1 MAVVDFTNN
10 WKNILDKVQ
19 STLRTEFKGTA
30 PVFIGR
36 ADESAGTQYFRL
48 APIGSELTEL
58 ASFSEQREFTINIFF
73 YFDSKEIGKTEYDH
87 ILRFVSRTEA
97 LMHDNVT
104 LTLADSTT
112 LFNCRME
119 SCLLDVGEPEDPYT
133 VQWEYLCS
141 HVGNTA

>member
-19 STLRTEFKGTA
+19 STLRTEFGGTA

-48 APIGSELTEL
+48 EPVGSELTEL

-73 YFDSKEIGKTEYDH
+73 YFDSKEIGKKEYDH
-87 ILRFVSRTEA
+87 ILRFVSRAEA

-112 LFNCRME
+112 LFDCRMN
-119 SCLLDVGEPEDPYT
+119 SCALDVGEPEDPYT

>member
-19 STLRTEFKGTA
+19 YTLRNEFKGTA

-58 ASFSEQREFTINIFF
+58 ASFSEQRQFTINIFF

-104 LTLADSTT
+104 LTLDDSTT

-119 SCLLDVGEPEDPYT
+119 SCALDVGEPEDPYT

-141 HVGNTA
+141 HIGNIA

>member
-1 MAVVDFTNN
+1 MAVTFTNN

-19 STLRTEFKGTA
+19 STLRTEFGGA
-30 PVFIGR
+30 SPVFIGR
-36 ADESAGTQYFRL
+36 PDESAGNQYLRL
-48 APIGSELTEL
+48 NPASSELTEL
-58 ASFSEQREFTINIFF
+58 YAGGEQREFTINIFL

-112 LFNCRME
+112 LFDCRME
-119 SCLLDVGEPEDPYT
+119 SCALDVGEPEDPYT

-141 HVGNTA
+141 HIGNIA

>member
-19 STLRTEFKGTA
+19 STLRSEFKGTA

-58 ASFSEQREFTINIFF
+58 ASFSEQRQFAINIFF
-73 YFDSKEIGKTEYDH
+73 YFDSQEIGKTEYDH

-104 LTLADSTT
+104 LTLSDSTT
-112 LFNCRME
+112 LFDCRME
-119 SCLLDVGEPEDPYT
+119 SCALDVGEPEDPYT

-141 HVGNTA
+141 HIGNIA

>member
-1 MAVVDFTNN
+1 MPVTFTNN

-19 STLRTEFKGTA
+19 STLRDEFGGTA

-36 ADESAGTQYFRL
+36 ADESAGNQYFRL

-58 ASFSEQREFTINIFF
+58 ASHSEQREFTINIFF
-73 YFDSKEIGKTEYDH
+73 YFDSQEIGKKEYDH
-87 ILRFVSRTEA
+87 ILRIVSRTEA

-119 SCLLDVGEPEDPYT
+119 SCTLDVGEPEDPYI

>member
-1 MAVVDFTNN
+1 MAVVTFTNN

-19 STLRTEFKGTA
+19 STLRTEFGGTA

-36 ADESAGTQYFRL
+36 PDESAGTQYFRL

-58 ASFSEQREFTINIFF
+58 ATFSEQRQFTINIFF
-73 YFDSKEIGKTEYDH
+73 YFDSKEIGKKEYDH
-87 ILRFVSRTEA
+87 ILRFVSRAEA

-112 LFNCRME
+112 LFDCRMN
-119 SCLLDVGEPEDPYT
+119 SCELDVGEPEDPYT

-141 HVGNTA
+141 HLGNTA

>member
-19 STLRTEFKGTA
+19 STLRSEFKGTA

-36 ADESAGTQYFRL
+36 ADENAGNQYFRL

-58 ASFSEQREFTINIFF
+58 ASFSEQRQFTINIFF
-73 YFDSKEIGKTEYDH
+73 YFDSQEIGKTEYDH

-112 LFNCRME
+112 LFDCRME
-119 SCLLDVGEPEDPYT
+119 SCALDVGEPDDPYT

>member
-1 MAVVDFTNN
+1 MAVTFTNN

-19 STLRTEFKGTA
+19 STLRSEFGGTA
-30 PVFIGR
+30 PIFIGR
-36 ADESAGTQYFRL
+36 ADESAGSQYFRL
-48 APIGSELTEL
+48 EPDSSELNVL
-58 ASFSEQREFTINIFF
+58 YVGGEQREFTINIFF
-73 YFDSKEIGKTEYDH
+73 YFNSKEIGKREYDH

-97 LMHDNVT
+97 LMHDNIT

-119 SCLLDVGEPEDPYT
+119 SCELDIGEEDEPYT

-141 HVGNTA
+141 HLGNTA

>member
-1 MAVVDFTNN
+1 MAVTFTNN

-19 STLRTEFKGTA
+19 STLRDEFKGTA

-36 ADESAGTQYFRL
+36 EDETAGTQYFRL
-48 APIGSELTEL
+48 APTGSELTEL
-58 ASFSEQREFTINIFF
+58 ASFSEQRQFAINIFF
-73 YFDSKEIGKTEYDH
+73 YFDSQEIGKTEYDH

-112 LFNCRME
+112 LFDCRME
-119 SCLLDVGEPEDPYT
+119 SCALDVGEPEDPYT

-141 HVGNTA
+141 HIGNTA

>member
-1 MAVVDFTNN
+1 MAVTFTNN

-19 STLRTEFKGTA
+19 STLRTEFGGTA

-36 ADESAGTQYFRL
+36 EDESAGNQYFRL
-48 APIGSELTEL
+48 APAGSELTEL

-87 ILRFVSRTEA
+87 ILRFVSRAEA

-104 LTLADSTT
+104 LTLSDSTT
-112 LFNCRME
+112 LFDCRME
-119 SCLLDVGEPEDPYT
+119 SCALDVGETDDPYT

-141 HVGNTA
+141 HLGNTA

>member
-1 MAVVDFTNN
+1 MAITFTNN

-19 STLRTEFKGTA
+19 STLRDEFGGTA

-36 ADESAGTQYFRL
+36 ADESAGNQYFRL

-58 ASFSEQREFTINIFF
+58 ASHSEQREFTINIFF
-73 YFDSKEIGKTEYDH
+73 YFDSQEIGKKEYDH
-87 ILRFVSRTEA
+87 ILRIVSRTEA

-119 SCLLDVGEPEDPYT
+119 SCALDVGEPEDPYI

-141 HVGNTA
+141 HIGNTA

>member
-1 MAVVDFTNN
+1 MATVTFTNN

-19 STLRTEFKGTA
+19 STLRSEFKGTA

-58 ASFSEQREFTINIFF
+58 ATFSEQRQFTINIFF
-73 YFDSKEIGKTEYDH
+73 YFDSKEIGKKEYDH

-104 LTLADSTT
+104 LTLSDSTT
-112 LFNCRME
+112 LFDCRME
-119 SCLLDVGEPEDPYT
+119 SCALDVGEPEDPYT

>member
-1 MAVVDFTNN
+1 MAVTFTNN

-19 STLRTEFKGTA
+19 STLRTEFGGTA

-36 ADESAGTQYFRL
+36 EDESAGNQYFRL
-48 APIGSELTEL
+48 APAGSELTEL

-87 ILRFVSRTEA
+87 ILRFVSRAEA

-112 LFNCRME
+112 LFNCRMN
-119 SCLLDVGEPEDPYT
+119 SCELDVGEPEDPYT

>member
-73 YFDSKEIGKTEYDH
+73 YFNSKEIGKTEYDH

-112 LFNCRME
+112 LFDCRME
-119 SCLLDVGEPEDPYT
+119 SCALDVGEPEDPYT

-141 HVGNTA
+141 HIGNIA

>member
-1 MAVVDFTNN
+1 MAVTFTNN

-19 STLRTEFKGTA
+19 STLRTEFGGTA

-36 ADESAGTQYFRL
+36 EDESAGNQYFRL
-48 APIGSELTEL
+48 APAGSELTEL

-73 YFDSKEIGKTEYDH
+73 YFDSKEIGKKEYDH

-104 LTLADSTT
+104 LTLSDSTT
-112 LFNCRME
+112 LFDCRME
-119 SCLLDVGEPEDPYT
+119 SCALDVGEIDDPYT

>member
-19 STLRTEFKGTA
+19 STLRSEFKGTA

-58 ASFSEQREFTINIFF
+58 ASFSEQRQFAINIFF
-73 YFDSKEIGKTEYDH
+73 YFDSQEIGKTEYDH

-119 SCLLDVGEPEDPYT
+119 TCALDVGEPDDPYT